1 MPIGTLGNTLYE
13 RRYMMHLGVSLLVI
27 SEVTDLRDCT
37 DVDPTCGSKV
47 YRITPIPGESFD
59 IFCYRDTEQRH
70 WNLIHNRQSSAVDF
84 FRKWTEY
91 KTGFGDLTGNFW
103 LGNVKIY
110 SLVKLAPYRLRIELE
125 AWDGTVGIAEYS
137 DFQIGSEADN
147 YQLYVTG
154 FSGNISDA
162 MYKENGKMFTTK
174 DRDHDQLSNNCAIRR
189 HGNDKIYSLVNF
201 SSYRL
206 RIELEAWD
214 GSVGI
219 AEYSDFK
226 IGSEAEN
233 YQLRVK
239 AFSGNITD
247 GVRPQN
253 GELFATKDRDN
264 DGFEGVNCAVRRHG
278 AWWYRRCSLA
288 NLNGRYMIDTGDTN
302 ESMAWR
308 YFFKN
313 RQHVPM
319 KKARMMLLR
328 I

>member
-1 MPIGTLGNTLYE
+1 MGKIIALKYGKEKQIQPIFHKTMSFEKLPQSQYYWNQCKGGA
-13 RRYMMHLGVSLLVI
+13 
-27 SEVTDLRDCT
+27 EVTDLRDCT

-103 LGNVKIY
+103 LGNDKIY

-162 MYKENGKMFTTK
+162 MHKQNGEMFTTK

-189 HGNDKIYSLVNF
+189 HG
-201 SSYRL
+201 
-206 RIELEAWD
+206 
-214 GSVGI
+214 
-219 AEYSDFK
+219 
-226 IGSEAEN
+226 
-233 YQLRVK
+233 
-239 AFSGNITD
+239 
-247 GVRPQN
+247 
-253 GELFATKDRDN
+253 
-264 DGFEGVNCAVRRHG
+264 
-278 AWWYRRCSLA
+278 AWWYTSCSAA
-288 NLNGRYMIDTGDTN
+288 NLNGRYEIDTGDSN
-302 ESMAWR
+302 EAMAWR
-308 YFFKN
+308 FFFVN

-319 KKARMMLLR
+319 KKARMMIQR
-328 I
+328 K